1 MPIVRSDDQTASNES
16 SEMEPEEEDEV
27 YDQSRSNNIQNTYEY
42 MNEKSFD
49 RAPEIFESDPMESG
63 GESDSQPEIVK
74 VELDLQNLPA
84 QKKAGKQNNFTQGTD
99 QDSLSNEEP
108 DIKELS

>member
-1 MPIVRSDDQTASNES
+1 
-16 SEMEPEEEDEV
+16 MEPEEEDEV

-63 GESDSQPEIVK
+63 GESDS
-74 VELDLQNLPA
+74 
-84 QKKAGKQNNFTQGTD
+84 
-99 QDSLSNEEP
+99 
-108 DIKELS
+108 